1 MSKPSKEAIFRE
13 LKIDGDALALS
24 PNAIKILQSRY
35 LLKDEQGIV
44 METPEEMF
52 KRVAYHVALPDL
64 DYDPDADIV
73 AAAQNFLNL
82 MTRCEFMPNSPTLM
96 NAGKTDGQLSACF
109 VLPIEDSM
117 EGIFDAVKY
126 AAIIHKTGGGT
137 GFAFSRLRPV
147 NDIVSTTGGVASGP
161 ISFLKVFNQA
171 TEAVKQGGTRRG
183 ANMGI
188 LCSSHPDVIKFITCK
203 KDNKDITNFNISVG
217 ADDKFMDAVKKGEDY
232 DLINPRT
239 GQTVASVPAR
249 DIFERIVANA
259 WKNGEPGVVFLDRI
273 NADNP
278 TPSIGAIEATNPCG
292 EQPLLPYEACNLGSF
307 NLAKMYRDGGIDY
320 DKMRETV
327 RSCVH
332 FLDNVIDANHYP
344 LPQIDEIVKGNRKIG
359 LGVMGWADL
368 LFLLGIPYDS
378 DEATSLGEQV
388 MQFIQ
393 NEADAHS
400 LELGR
405 KRGPFPNYDKSIYA
419 ALDKPYRNSTR
430 TTVAP
435 TGTISMI
442 AGASSGIEPLFAISF
457 IKYVLNKQELLE
469 VNSIFEA
476 TAKAEGFY
484 SEELMR
490 TIAERGSVH
499 GLQPVPDKWQRVFVT
514 AHDISPEWH
523 VRMQAAF
530 QKYTDNAVSKTVNL
544 PNEATVD
551 DVRQVYFLAYE
562 LGCKG
567 VTVYRDASR
576 ESQVLNIGKVNK
588 DGNPGAPTQAPTP
601 QPEAVKITTEDTPP
615 QQPAAAPTVP
625 AAATKPA
632 PAQEGAITPRKRP
645 RIVFGATTYVET
657 GCGKMYVTTNV
668 DEQGHPFEVF
678 AQMGKAGGCAAA
690 QTEAITRLVSLA
702 LRSGVDT
709 ASILKQLRGISCP
722 RPVILPGGKRILS
735 CPDAIV
741 TAVEQ
746 YLAWQEEAKANGSM
760 PTLSTE
766 TANRVPERH
775 AVEDSSPGDN
785 GNSYDNIIDVC
796 PECGG
801 QIIYEEMCLRCINGD
816 YYKC

>member
-1 MSKPSKEAIFRE
+1 MSRPSKEAVFRE
-13 LKIDGDALALS
+13 LKIDGDKLALS

-35 LLKDEQGIV
+35 LLKDEEGIV
-44 METPEEMF
+44 KETPEELF
-52 KRVAYHVALPDL
+52 KRVAYCVALPDL
-64 DYDPDADIV
+64 DYDPHADIV
-73 AAAQNFLNL
+73 QAAQKFLDL
-82 MTRCEFMPNSPTLM
+82 MTKCEFMPNSPTLM
-96 NAGKTDGQLSACF
+96 NAGKENGQLSACF

-117 EGIFDAVKY
+117 EGIFDAVKF

-137 GFAFSRLRPV
+137 GFAFSRLRPA

-188 LCSSHPDVIKFITCK
+188 LAVSHPDIMKFITCK
-203 KDNKDITNFNISVG
+203 KDNKEITNFNVSVG
-217 ADDKFMDAVKKGEDY
+217 VDDKFMQAVMKGEDY
-232 DLINPRT
+232 DLVNPRT
-239 GQTVASVPAR
+239 GRVVSSIPAK
-249 DIFERIVANA
+249 DIFERIIQNA

-278 TPSIGAIEATNPCG
+278 TPAIGTIEATNPCG
-292 EQPLLPYEACNLGSF
+292 EQPLLPYEACNLGSL
-307 NLAKMYRDGGIDY
+307 NLAKMYREGGIDY
-320 DKMRETV
+320 DKLRETV
-327 RSCVH
+327 HACVH
-332 FLDNVIDANHYP
+332 FLDNVIDANCYP
-344 LPQIDEIVKGNRKIG
+344 LSQIDRVVKSNRKIG

-378 DEATSLGEQV
+378 DEATTLGEQV
-388 MQFIQ
+388 MRFVQD
-393 NEADAHS
+393 EANAAS

-484 SEELMR
+484 SEDLMR
-490 TIAERGSVH
+490 SIAERGSIH
-499 GLQPVPDKWQRVFVT
+499 GLPQVPDKWQRVFVT
-514 AHDISPEWH
+514 AHDVSPEWH

-588 DGNPGAPTQAPTP
+588 EDNPGAPTQAPTP
-601 QPEAVKITTEDTPP
+601 QPEAVKITAEDAPPP
-615 QQPAAAPTVP
+615 QPAPSVAAAAAPKP
-625 AAATKPA
+625 AAP
-632 PAQEGAITPRKRP
+632 QDGAITPRKRP

-668 DEQGHPFEVF
+668 DVQGRPFEVF

-722 RPVILPGGKRILS
+722 RPVVLPGGKRILS

-746 YLAWQEEAKANGSM
+746 YLAWQEEANANGGI
-760 PTLSTE
+760 PTVSTE
-766 TANRVPERH
+766 AANRVPERH
-775 AVEDSSPGDN
+775 AAVDVSPGDD

-801 QIIYEEMCLRCINGD
+801 QLIYEEMCLRCINGD